1 VQDDF
6 FKDEEQ
12 VNAFVNAISKPRLSK
27 YLSVTDG
34 KAGEALKLYLWNSQL
49 SQSLY
54 LGLQTWEI
62 LFRNKMNSFFIFKYG
77 DKWPWNE
84 QADRN
89 FDHSDRRRLKEC
101 IERLERDLKPAKP
114 TTDQVV
120 ADLSAG
126 FWVSQLGSNY
136 QAQYGWKANIKFKIF
151 TKNHEITRSDA
162 AAISDDLLNL
172 RNRVAHHEPIFH
184 LPLDEWR
191 KDMIWL
197 IEGMCPATAGYLVPD
212 SGFEGLYKDRPA

>member
-1 VQDDF
+1 MQDDF
-6 FKDEEQ
+6 FKDEGQ
-12 VNAFVNAISKPRLSK
+12 VNAFVNAISKARLSK
-27 YLSVTDG
+27 YMTVANGVYCD
-34 KAGEALKLYLWNSQL
+34 ALKLYLWKSQL

-62 LFRNKMNSFFIFKYG
+62 LFRNKMNAFFIYKYG
-77 DKWPWNE
+77 DKWPWSE
-84 QADRN
+84 QAERN
-89 FDHSDRRRLKEC
+89 FSHNDRRRLSEC
-101 IERLERDLKPAKP
+101 IDRLERDMSPSKP
-114 TTDQVV
+114 TTDQIV

-136 QAQYGWKANIKFKIF
+136 QAQYGWKANIKFRIF
-151 TKNHEITRSDA
+151 TNDHSITLDDA
-162 AAISDDLLNL
+162 SAISDDLLDL

-197 IEGMCPATAGYLVPD
+197 IEGMCPTTACYLIPD
-212 SGFEGLYKDRPA
+212 SGFAQLWANRPV